1 LLRIDA
7 AKRMAAALASAHRDQ
22 LLSLEQHDSATR
34 TQESEQPTPR
44 SARDLP
50 YDSSGTT
57 GAGAS
62 GHKRDVA
69 LAESAGAA
77 APSGAQQ
84 RPEPFPP
91 KSARAPVLPMQPHP
105 PVSSACCVLRVRCT
119 LRVSLPREQR
129 VFLLLVAQ
137 RAISVAV
144 ACVAASCCAAT
155 SVCRCFLLRSNTLKQ
170 RVSLLPVALF
180 ARSWSSCLSSVC
192 RCCLLRSAL
201 KLCTH

>member
-7 AKRMAAALASAHRDQ
+7 AQRMAAALASAHRDQ

-44 SARDLP
+44 AARDLP

-105 PVSSACCVLRVRCT
+105 PVSSTCCVACCVLGARC
-119 LRVSLPREQR
+119 VSRC
-129 VFLLLVAQ
+129 LL
-137 RAISVAV
+137 S
-144 ACVAASCCAAT
+144 
-155 SVCRCFLLRSNTLKQ
+155 SVCRCFLLRSALSLFFFFFFFLVAQ
-170 RVSLLPVALF
+170 RTVPLYSLSAVCELPHM
-180 ARSWSSCLSSVC
+180 SPY
-192 RCCLLRSAL
+192 
-201 KLCTH
+201 

>member
-1 LLRIDA
+1 MLRIDA
-7 AKRMAAALASAHRDQ
+7 AQHMAAALASAHRDQ
-22 LLSLEQHDSATR
+22 ILSLEQHDSATR

-44 SARDLP
+44 AARDLP

-69 LAESAGAA
+69 LAESAV

-105 PVSSACCVLRVRCT
+105 PVSSACCMLRVRCSQ
-119 LRVSLPREQR
+119 LVLPPLEQR
-129 VFLLLVAQ
+129 VSQLLVAQ
-137 RAISVAV
+137 RTVPLYSLSAV
-144 ACVAASCCAAT
+144 CE
-155 SVCRCFLLRSNTLKQ
+155 
-170 RVSLLPVALF
+170 LPHM
-180 ARSWSSCLSSVC
+180 SPY
-192 RCCLLRSAL
+192 
-201 KLCTH
+201 

>member
-1 LLRIDA
+1 MLRIDA
-7 AKRMAAALASAHRDQ
+7 AQHMAAALASAHRDQ
-22 LLSLEQHDSATR
+22 ILSLEQHDSATR

-44 SARDLP
+44 AARDLP

-69 LAESAGAA
+69 QAESAGAV

-105 PVSSACCVLRVRCT
+105 PVSSACCMLRVRCSQ
-119 LRVSLPREQR
+119 LVLPPLEQR
-129 VFLLLVAQ
+129 VSQLLVAQ
-137 RAISVAV
+137 RTVPLYSLSAV
-144 ACVAASCCAAT
+144 CE
-155 SVCRCFLLRSNTLKQ
+155 
-170 RVSLLPVALF
+170 LPHM
-180 ARSWSSCLSSVC
+180 SPY
-192 RCCLLRSAL
+192 
-201 KLCTH
+201 